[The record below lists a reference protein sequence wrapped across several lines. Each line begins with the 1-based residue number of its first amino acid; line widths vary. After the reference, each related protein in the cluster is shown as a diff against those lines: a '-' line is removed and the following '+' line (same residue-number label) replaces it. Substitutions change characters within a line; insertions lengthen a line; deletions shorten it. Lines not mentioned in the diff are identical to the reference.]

1 MGPLLDNANSED
13 CLLRRTMVLL
23 DLAVYYRGLQRAC
36 CLHQGCHILYYTA
49 RISISL
55 KDYLRCK
62 LKVSVLLFFL
72 SFLQLKK
79 KPMELWRT
87 WFLYTYS
94 IIYTFMSFNFRK
106 YKKTRS
112 LGNNRTYGIIIRR
125 SLFSLRKS
133 HEPHIQPYTVIRYR

>member
-79 KPMELWRT
+79 K
-87 WFLYTYS
+87 
-94 IIYTFMSFNFRK
+94 
-106 YKKTRS
+106 
-112 LGNNRTYGIIIRR
+112 TYGTMAHMVSVYLQHHLYI
-125 SLFSLRKS
+125 
-133 HEPHIQPYTVIRYR
+133 YVI